1 MPKASPATTPSA
13 EPIPPALARIIDA
26 LDSTVAAWLRTF
38 IDANTNAAPTL
49 RALRIRLDVA
59 EAKLDEFLQGGHER
73 PALEPEPLSAILRR
87 LEVLERAVLGAGA
100 PERPTARPPHRPP
113 VPQTPAATIT
123 TPMGRPTVERADQL
137 RFRLLD
143 AARRGREVFRRERD
157 QLQQAHGLSRG
168 AINAIWARCQGKFR
182 PDFAGRVI
190 ERTAHDDRVEM
201 RNRLAEL
208 YGVSRDQIIE
218 WRKAWNGNGHHRS
231 GGA

>member
-1 MPKASPATTPSA
+1 MMPKPNPTAAPST

-26 LDSTVAAWLRTF
+26 LDPAVAGWLRTF
-38 IDANTNAAPTL
+38 IGAITNTAPTL
-49 RALRIRLDVA
+49 RALRIRLDIT

-100 PERPTARPPHRPP
+100 PERPTARPSRKPP
-113 VPQTPAATIT
+113 TPPTPAAAT
-123 TPMGRPTVERADQL
+123 TAPMGRPTVERADHL

-143 AARRGREVFRRERD
+143 AARRGREAFRRERD
-157 QLQQAHGLSRG
+157 QLRQAYGLSEG

-182 PDFAGRVI
+182 PDFTGRVI

-218 WRKAWNGNGHHRS
+218 WRKAWNGNGHGRP
-231 GGA
+231 

>member
-1 MPKASPATTPSA
+1 MPKPSPTAAPPT
-13 EPIPPALARIIDA
+13 EPIPPTLARIIDA
-26 LDSTVAAWLRTF
+26 LDPAVAGWLRTF
-38 IDANTNAAPTL
+38 IGAITNTAPTL
-49 RALRIRLDVA
+49 RALRIRLDVT
-59 EAKLDEFLQGGHER
+59 EAKLDEFLQGGHKR
-73 PALEPEPLSAILRR
+73 PALELEPEPLSAILRR

-100 PERPTARPPHRPP
+100 PERPTARPSHRPP
-113 VPQTPAATIT
+113 VPQTSAATTT
-123 TPMGRPTVERADQL
+123 TPMGRPTVERADHL

-143 AARRGREVFRRERD
+143 AARHGREAFRRERD
-157 QLQQAHGLSRG
+157 QLRQAHGLSEG

-218 WRKAWNGNGHHRS
+218 WWRAWNGNGNRRS
-231 GGA
+231 